1 MDRPRETLR
10 LRLVDK
16 GVVLEVEEVERVRR
30 ESKVV
35 RKVLRGRGG
44 EVAVEGKVEVESFRE
59 VVEMMLEDEDEAA
72 AMRRLA
78 RGGVARAIGALE
90 VSSLPPGCWFHR
102 KFYSLVVEYG
112 CFVHEFP
119 HLRKDCKFYCG
130 VNLV

>member
-1 MDRPRETLR
+1 MLR

-35 RKVLRGRGG
+35 RKILRGRGG

-59 VVEMMLEDEDEAA
+59 VVGMMLEDEDETA

-78 RGGVARAIGALE
+78 RGGVARAIGVLE
-90 VSSLPPGCWFHR
+90 VSSLPQ
-102 KFYSLVVEYG
+102 
-112 CFVHEFP
+112 FVDFCAK
-119 HLRKDCKFYCG
+119 LRFSC
-130 VNLV
+130 